1 MRGVA
6 GDGLGGLRPV
16 SGLLSWADGIVG
28 RMQERW
34 EDERAAMVVLLRRA
48 RTERQE
54 REAVARVMEAGSAS
68 RLLDEEQQSLFGGP
82 VQEELPAARAELER
96 WAAQGI
102 GVRAL
107 TETAYP
113 HQLSSAFDAPGLVFT
128 RGEVRSGDA
137 GVAVVGSRTASQRDL
152 ARAAALAGGLVTRG
166 LSVVSG
172 LAAGIDA
179 AAIEAALDAGGRA
192 VGVIGTGV
200 YHAYPPENLALHR
213 RVVASGLVLSPFW
226 PETPPSKTTFPRR
239 NGTMSAYCLATVI
252 MAAGPRSG
260 TRIQA
265 RKAVEH
271 GRPVILLRSALEGND
286 WARELLDR
294 PDVHVADGVDEALE
308 VLDEIVRRPAD
319 VDQLLRDLVDLP

>member
-1 MRGVA
+1 
-6 GDGLGGLRPV
+6 
-16 SGLLSWADGIVG
+16 
-28 RMQERW
+28 MQERW
-34 EDERAAMVVLLRRA
+34 GDERAAMVVLLRRA

-54 REAVARVMEAGSAS
+54 QEAVARAMEAGSAW
-68 RLLDEEQQSLFGGP
+68 RLLDEVQPSLFGDAE
-82 VQEELPAARAELER
+82 QDELASARIELER
-96 WAAQGI
+96 WSAQDI

-107 TETAYP
+107 TEPDYP

-128 RGEVRSGDA
+128 RGELRSGDA
-137 GVAVVGSRTASQRDL
+137 GVAVVGSRSASPQGL
-152 ARAAALAGGLVTRG
+152 AQAAAIARGLVASE

-172 LAAGIDA
+172 LAAGIDTA
-179 AAIEAALDAGGRA
+179 ATEAALDAGGRV

-226 PETPPSKTTFPRR
+226 PDTPPSKTTFPRR
-239 NGTMSAYCLATVI
+239 NGTMSAYCRATVI
-252 MAAGPRSG
+252 VAAGPRSG

-271 GRPVILLRSALEGND
+271 GRPVILLRSVLEGND

-294 PDVHVADGVDEALE
+294 PDVQVADDVDEVLA
-308 VLDEIVRRPAD
+308 VLDDIVRRPAD
-319 VDQLLRDLVDLP
+319 VDRLLRDLVDLP